1 MTAST
6 IRPVR
11 HLALATAL
19 ACLNVA
25 AAPAWAQREAPN
37 RTTQVQF
44 QRGATEATYSGTVR
58 GLAMHHYRFSARKG
72 QVLNATLAS
81 PSADVEAIV
90 LYIGRDGVAVN
101 PVDDPLGLEN
111 QTLPYTGRYEVR
123 VLQTRNGARKGGAG
137 RPYTLKIAITNA
149 SGAAATAP
157 AAAAAGVDTTP
168 ELRKAAWIHYRCNG
182 GKTLKVRY
190 HYGEATARAQVL
202 ADGRSTTLMYGPDSN
217 ADMTVF
223 EGGGLKWSIE
233 NLPPARKLQA
243 RGGML
248 TRADTQVV
256 NGQKVAVDNIQ
267 RKGCDPV
274 R

>member
-6 IRPVR
+6 PRPVR
-11 HLALATAL
+11 HLALAAAL
-19 ACLNVA
+19 ACLSVA
-25 AAPAWAQREAPN
+25 SAPAWAQREAPS

-44 QRGATEATYSGTVR
+44 QRGATEATYNGTLS
-58 GLAMHHYRFSARKG
+58 GLAMHNYRFTARKG
-72 QVLNATLAS
+72 QVLNAKLDS
-81 PSADVEAIV
+81 PSTDVEAIV

-111 QTLPYTGRYEVR
+111 QTLPYNGRYEVR

-137 RPYTLKIAITNA
+137 HPYTLNISIVNA
-149 SGAAATAP
+149 GGAAAAAP
-157 AAAAAGVDTTP
+157 AAAAGVETTP
-168 ELRKAAWIHYRCNG
+168 ELQKASWINYRCQG

-243 RGGML
+243 KGGRL
-248 TRADTQVV
+248 TRADTQVIS
-256 NGQKVAVDNIQ
+256 GQKMAVDEIQ
-267 RKGCDPV
+267 AKGCDPV